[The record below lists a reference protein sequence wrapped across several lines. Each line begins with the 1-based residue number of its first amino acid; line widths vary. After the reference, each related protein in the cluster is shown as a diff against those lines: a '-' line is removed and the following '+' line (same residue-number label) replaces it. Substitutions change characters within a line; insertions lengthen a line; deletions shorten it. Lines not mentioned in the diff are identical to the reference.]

1 MTHLYNNKTLNVNL
15 NYYYLKLQQ
24 RNQRLIL
31 RLIRKNIRR
40 HAKTHT
46 KTQHRMPHFSA
57 TMSKSELRQEFR
69 KLSLRLHPD
78 KGGDEETHSKEVL
91 DEKLKLEQDLL
102 DLNEEL
108 NVMFSK

>member
-40 HAKTHT
+40 RAKTHT

-57 TMSKSELRQEFR
+57 TMSKRELRQEFR

-78 KGGDEETHSKEVL
+78 KGGDEEEFKAMMEEY
-91 DEKLKLEQDLL
+91 EKTLKIILKIVEEQASLGG
-102 DLNEEL
+102 
-108 NVMFSK
+108 